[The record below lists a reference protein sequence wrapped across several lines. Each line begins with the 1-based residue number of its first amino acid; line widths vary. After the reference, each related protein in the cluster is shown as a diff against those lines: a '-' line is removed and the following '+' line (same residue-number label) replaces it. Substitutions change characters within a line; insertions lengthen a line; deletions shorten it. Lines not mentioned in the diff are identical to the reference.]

1 MPLTVAPGAGQN
13 VYVADLAP
21 GSEFAGCRI
30 EAIRGRGG
38 MGVVYLARDLSLDRP
53 VAIKL
58 INDEQNGVITATGG
72 TIVVHGSAYLISDGN
87 HHWYTLY
94 HN

>member
-1 MPLTVAPGAGQN
+1 MLFLLPATGTSFTLQANA
-13 VYVADLAP
+13 
-21 GSEFAGCRI
+21 
-30 EAIRGRGG
+30 
-38 MGVVYLARDLSLDRP
+38 LDT
-53 VAIKL
+53 